1 MSNSDL
7 FNMTNISSLH
17 RCLLSYSNKHEKE
30 SLDSKSLSSKARC
43 ARADRGGRRDQGLT
57 YVVVVDEGVVG
68 ADGEVTGQQPRDLIG
83 AISKAVHH
91 HFQLT
96 LRHRGTSRW

>member
-30 SLDSKSLSSKARC
+30 SLDSKSLRSKARC
-43 ARADRGGRRDQGLT
+43 ARADRGGRSDQGLT
-57 YVVVVDEGVVG
+57 HVVVAGDGVVG
-68 ADGEVTGQQPRDLIG
+68 ADTDVTGQQPLVEKGSSVPVGKGLLSRLLNRD
-83 AISKAVHH
+83 
-91 HFQLT
+91 
-96 LRHRGTSRW
+96 